1 MSQIA
6 IASCE
11 IHLRLHGVQGFVG
24 HRASD
29 HEHVPGHDG
38 LSEKHGWAAGCPEVV
53 PRERLIMKPER
64 KCLRAFG

>member
-11 IHLRLHGVQGFVG
+11 IHLQLHGVQGFVG

-53 PRERLIMKPER
+53 PR
-64 KCLRAFG
+64 